1 MKKKK
6 KLVTYLAKEG
16 NKNRAKFMQ
25 NKKRKKK
32 KKQSIPWHG
41 GDNC

>member
-16 NKNRAKFMQ
+16 NKNRANFMQ

-32 KKQSIPWHG
+32 KKTINPMAWW
-41 GDNC
+41 